1 MHKFDYYLP
10 LTIRIIFL
18 LMATVLA
25 LGAFGFLDESFAQTV
40 YHKVLMGFLFIF
52 GIYLLLVPPY
62 KGSRIT
68 ITEEYVEV
76 PNVIFPPFKNH
87 RISFSEVVNVKHKI
101 YGREPDGIEIITIK
115 GNARKVKIVNYF
127 CHNFSVSWE
136 RILSE
141 DYLEVR
147 TLLSHKFK
155 DRFGLTS
162 AF

>member
-10 LTIRIIFL
+10 LTVRLVFL
-18 LMATVLA
+18 GMSTVLA
-25 LGAFGFLDESFAQTV
+25 LGAFGFLDESFGQTV

-52 GIYLLLVPPY
+52 STYLLCVPPY
-62 KGSRIT
+62 KGPRIT

-76 PNVIFPPFKNH
+76 PNIIFPPFKNH
-87 RISFSEVVNVKHKI
+87 RINFSEVINVKHKI
-101 YGREPDGIEIITIK
+101 YGREPDGIEIITII
-115 GNARKVKIVNYF
+115 GNARKLRIVNYF
-127 CHNFSVSWE
+127 CHDFSVSWK

-141 DYLEVR
+141 GYLEVR
-147 TLLSHKFK
+147 ALLSHKFK